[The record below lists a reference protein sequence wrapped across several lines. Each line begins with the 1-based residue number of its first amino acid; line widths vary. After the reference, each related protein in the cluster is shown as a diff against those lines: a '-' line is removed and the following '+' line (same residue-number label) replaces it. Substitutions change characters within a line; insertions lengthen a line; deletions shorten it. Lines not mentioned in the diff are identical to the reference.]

1 MNQKRILIIIFLV
14 FNNLSFIDSYKL
26 MIPKIDR
33 ENCYRFNI
41 VKNYHQTLRHQ
52 ELINQEQYFSS
63 LVNNNNDDFNNIN
76 FFITIIL
83 LRFIIFKTYY
93 YNLISL

>member
-1 MNQKRILIIIFLV
+1 MNQKRILIIIFLF
-14 FNNLSFIDSYKL
+14 FNNLAFIDSYKL

-52 ELINQEQYFSS
+52 ELINQE
-63 LVNNNNDDFNNIN
+63 LVNNNNDNFNNIN

-83 LRFIIFKTYY
+83 LRFIIFNTY

>member
-1 MNQKRILIIIFLV
+1 MNQIRILIIIFLV

-52 ELINQEQYFSS
+52 ELINQE

>member
-52 ELINQEQYFSS
+52 ELINQEQSFSS
-63 LVNNNNDDFNNIN
+63 LVNNNDDLNNVN
-76 FFITIIL
+76 FFITIVL

-93 YNLISL
+93 NLISL